1 MIILGSTG
9 SVGRQALEVAQLFHL
24 PIEALSAGRNVE
36 LLNAQIAVHKPKKV
50 ALLDKKDY
58 PRLKAPQGTEI
69 FIGAEGIVQ
78 MVARAQSP
86 LVLNAL
92 VGFGGLEPSLCAFKA
107 GKTLALANKESLV
120 VGGWLLKGAKI
131 LPIDSEH
138 FALYSLLKN
147 TAKESV
153 DTLFLTASGGALRD
167 TPLEQ
172 IASQNLG
179 AVLKHPN
186 WHMGADITIN
196 SASMVNKLFE
206 VLEAF
211 WLFGELKVDACLERS
226 SSVHALVRF
235 KDQSWHAQL
244 SQPDMRLPLIHA
256 LSPTNA
262 HNLPTKPL
270 DLSNIS
276 FKLEPIDPTRYP
288 LWRFKDLLLQ
298 EPKLGV
304 VLNASNE
311 EALRAFKMGAMPFGN
326 IHALVAQSLEHFKDQ
341 LPPLDHLEQIKAL
354 DTQVRHF
361 MQTLHV

>member
-9 SVGRQALEVAQLFHL
+9 SVGRQALEVAQLFNL

-36 LLNAQIAVHKPKKV
+36 LLNTQIAAHKPKKV
-50 ALLDKKDY
+50 AILDKKDY
-58 PRLKAPQGTEI
+58 PLLKAPQGTEI
-69 FIGAEGIVQ
+69 FIGAEGIAQ
-78 MVARAQSP
+78 MVARAQSS

-138 FALYSLLKN
+138 FALHSLLKN
-147 TAKESV
+147 TAEESV

-211 WLFGELKVDACLERS
+211 WLFGGLKVDACLERS

-235 KDQSWHAQL
+235 KDQSYHAHL
-244 SQPDMRLPLIHA
+244 SRPDMRLSILHA
-256 LSPTNA
+256 LSPQNVPKA
-262 HNLPTKPL
+262 PIKPL
-270 DLSNIS
+270 EIFSTPLK
-276 FKLEPIDPTRYP
+276 FEPIDTDRYP
-288 LWRFKDLLLQ
+288 LWRFKNLLLDQ
-298 EPKLGV
+298 PKLGV

-311 EALRAFKMGAMPFGN
+311 EALRAFKTGAIPFGN
-326 IHALVAQSLEHFKDQ
+326 INALVAKSLEHFKGQ
-341 LPPLDHLEQIKAL
+341 LLL
-354 DTQVRHF
+354 
-361 MQTLHV
+361 

>member
-69 FIGAEGIVQ
+69 FIGAKGIVQ
-78 MVARAQSP
+78 MVASSQSD

-92 VGFGGLEPSLCAFKA
+92 VGFSGLEPSLCTFQE

-138 FALYSLLKN
+138 FALYALLKN
-147 TAKESV
+147 TPKESV
-153 DTLFLTASGGALRD
+153 DTLFITASGGALRD
-167 TPLEQ
+167 TPLAQ
-172 IASQNLG
+172 IPSQSLEE
-179 AVLKHPN
+179 VLKHPN
-186 WHMGADITIN
+186 WQMGADITIN

-211 WLFGELKVDACLERS
+211 WLFGGLKVDACLERS

-235 KDQSWHAQL
+235 KDQSYHAHL
-244 SQPDMRLPLIHA
+244 SQPDMRLSILHA
-256 LSPTNA
+256 LSPTNVQ
-262 HNLPTKPL
+262 NLPSKPL
-270 DLSNIS
+270 DLFNTPLK
-276 FKLEPIDPTRYP
+276 FEPIDPARYP

-298 EPKLGV
+298 QPKLGV

-311 EALRAFKMGAMPFGN
+311 EALRAFKTGAMPFGN

-354 DTQVRHF
+354 DTQVRRF